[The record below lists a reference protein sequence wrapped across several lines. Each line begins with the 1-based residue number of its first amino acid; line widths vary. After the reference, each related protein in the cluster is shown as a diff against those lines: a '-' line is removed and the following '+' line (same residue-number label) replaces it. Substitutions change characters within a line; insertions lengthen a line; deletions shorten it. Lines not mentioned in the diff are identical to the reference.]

1 MHFPLN
7 CMACCCKLEQWVRE
21 YLWTISRYVHGRHLK
36 GFAKNTRSM
45 NIAHITALSGVFEP
59 GTPGLLL
66 PNQRFVALRNDLLTP
81 FLLEI

>member
-1 MHFPLN
+1 M
-7 CMACCCKLEQWVRE
+7 
-21 YLWTISRYVHGRHLK
+21 HLK
-36 GFAKNTRSM
+36 GIIKITRNT
-45 NIAHITALSGVFEP
+45 NITHITALSGVLEP